1 MIVSYA
7 TDVGKVRSDNQDSV
21 FVHEFSE
28 NCGLF
33 IVADGMG
40 GYRGGKRASS
50 VAIEEI
56 SKAVIAGF
64 DPALNEEAIRE
75 LMHSSIR
82 SANAI
87 IYNEAINNR
96 DLDGMGTTVVAA
108 LLIDKMLYTASVG
121 DSREYVYSDGVF
133 RQITSDH
140 SLVAN
145 LLSRG
150 IISAQ
155 EAKVHPQKNVITR
168 AVGSED
174 DVIID
179 CFVTK
184 LKEGDRILICSDG
197 LHTMV
202 TDDEI
207 TSAILSDSSDPATR
221 LIACANEH
229 GGRDN
234 ITVITVKICDE
245 VK

>member
-7 TDVGKVRSDNQDSV
+7 TDIGMVRSDNQDSV
-21 FVHEFSE
+21 YVHEFSE
-28 NCGLF
+28 NIGLF

-50 VAIEEI
+50 VAINEI
-56 SKAVIAGF
+56 SKSIIDNF
-64 DPALNEEAIRE
+64 NSELDEDTIREIMHTAIR
-75 LMHSSIR
+75 I
-82 SANAI
+82 ANTKI
-87 IYNEAINNR
+87 FKEAVADD
-96 DLDGMGTTVVAA
+96 DLKGMGTTVVVS
-108 LLIDKMLYTASVG
+108 LLIDNVLYTASVG
-121 DSREYVYSDGVF
+121 DSREYIFSHGQLK
-133 RQITSDH
+133 QITSDH

-150 IISAQ
+150 IISPQ

-174 DVIID
+174 EVIID

-184 LKEGDRILICSDG
+184 LNAGDQILICSDG

-202 TDDEI
+202 TDEEI
-207 TSAILSDSSDPATR
+207 TSAILSNDSDLAAKLVS
-221 LIACANEH
+221 CANER

-234 ITVITVKICDE
+234 ISVITVKLCDE